1 MPKHGDSILRAASAG
16 PRAAKYCGN
25 HSNSGLRVSA
35 FGGHVGPW
43 LRRTFYPWGCDPRGQ
58 HSGLGRVSSCRGAL
72 SGSSLRMRGW
82 GHSGPQFHHLGE
94 DTCHTALLGCAPH
107 VLCQRAC
114 CVRGQAGGRSGQR
127 SFRCG
132 WTGGQGWWC
141 ERQAREVAG
150 GWPVLLR
157 LQPSPVPGPR
167 APLWSVPHLWV
178 SLSPWV
184 SVPPSRALSLW
195 LLSLSLVSSS
205 LGLFLSLAFL
215 SVPLSLSLWS
225 VSLSVFLT
233 PSRGLWPPV
242 FHPPPPQV
250 QCLPAAVPRT
260 LGRSGLE
267 LPGTASAGARA
278 NQLCCAAALH
288 RATWTIKPKLALKV
302 EVLSVLRGSEGICMS
317 EQYVKGAIPSDCSGL
332 SFGLHVGVGKDFTK
346 PQRNVSMKFFLVLAS
361 SLSLFFGHSNE
372 KSFPG
377 LQISPVSLGNRSW
390 RPGPAGG

>member
-205 LGLFLSLAFL
+205 LGLFLSLVFL
-215 SVPLSLSLWS
+215 SVSLSLSLWS

-242 FHPPPPQV
+242 FHPPTTTS
-250 QCLPAAVPRT
+250 AASSCCCT
-260 LGRSGLE
+260 QDAGAE
-267 LPGTASAGARA
+267 WPGTPWYCVGRGASQPAVLR
-278 NQLCCAAALH
+278 CCAPSSHMDNKTEIGFESGSAL
-288 RATWTIKPKLALKV
+288 RF
-302 EVLSVLRGSEGICMS
+302 EG
-317 EQYVKGAIPSDCSGL
+317 K
-332 SFGLHVGVGKDFTK
+332 
-346 PQRNVSMKFFLVLAS
+346 
-361 SLSLFFGHSNE
+361 
-372 KSFPG
+372 
-377 LQISPVSLGNRSW
+377 
-390 RPGPAGG
+390 